1 MLWVRGIGGTYIWA
15 VLSQGGQDLS
25 DALVLTLVLRDH
37 LNGVGIIRVILL
49 EGSESLVTLLD
60 LWVQRIG
67 DRQGGKS
74 DDGDTT
80 HIELDRSALH

>member
-1 MLWVRGIGGTYIWA
+1 MGTLSGGAYIWA

-25 DALVLTLVLRDH
+25 NALVLALVLRDH
-37 LNGVGIIRVILL
+37 LNGVGIFRAILL
-49 EGSESLVTLLD
+49 EGSESLVTLLN
-60 LWVQRIG
+60 LRVQGIG

-80 HIELDRSALH
+80 HTELDRSALHWI